1 MSAKAFEHCSRCFP
15 LRLGLWTCM
24 WSWKYCQ
31 CQHTDLSHE
40 VSWNRCRRGGFETKT
55 CVLFF
60 LRDEEFLKNICFFDN
75 NKLMIQANKKRS
87 NPHFLFF
94 FVHFLWR
101 FLSYHNNLF
110 VGHKKPTRGKI
121 GEPTPKTFQS
131 TERYTPVSTNIAGW
145 KMDPD

>member
-1 MSAKAFEHCSRCFP
+1 M
-15 LRLGLWTCM
+15 GLKQKLMFC
-24 WSWKYCQ
+24 
-31 CQHTDLSHE
+31 
-40 VSWNRCRRGGFETKT
+40 
-55 CVLFF
+55 FF

-75 NKLMIQANKKRS
+75 KLMIQANKKRS
-87 NPHFLFF
+87 SPHFCF

-101 FLSYHNNLF
+101 FLSYHNNQF

-131 TERYTPVSTNIAGW
+131 TERYTPVSTSIAGW